1 MGRGDVLPGM
11 STHIAPALLG
21 LSILLFGQAV
31 PARATAYTST
41 LLERLR
47 KATLARPLNSIAS
60 IHTSGRIEVVGLNGT
75 AAEWDDLRGRRF
87 TATQDAGAL
96 TGGTGWDGK
105 VAWNQ
110 DYAGLVTIDG
120 GAGGRLQAIDQAYL
134 DTFGYLRPDA
144 GGATVIYAG
153 QRTEGGKAYDVLAV
167 TPPQGSEI
175 DLWIDP
181 ATHLI
186 GRETG
191 TIGVV
196 SQTTELTNYRRVD
209 GINYPFSIATQLS
222 TGNAS
227 TIKVSSLEINKDVT
241 ERVRVPRS
249 SPRDFTIT
257 GGSSTSVPI
266 QIVNN
271 HIYLDVSLDGRGPYR
286 FVLDTGGDY
295 IVTPEVVAALQAK
308 SAGGLRLSGVGS
320 ATEGASFTR
329 VDSIGVGNALV
340 RDQYMLVLP
349 IATGFGVAEGF
360 RIDGMIGYQLLARF
374 VTKID
379 YANSALTLAMPA
391 SAPASAPSGAAIP
404 FFFDSTIPRIPI
416 TIGNVTTTAE
426 VDTGSRGG
434 LTMSSP
440 FVANHPAI
448 AALAK
453 TAPTVEGFGV
463 GGPSYARLGRV
474 PAARIGPYVIS
485 NSVAAFGI
493 QTQGAMADP
502 FNPVNLGGAILRRF
516 DVTLDYQHQLILLA
530 KNAQF
535 DAPYSYDRSGLFLID
550 QNGAYTILAVTPGS
564 PAAAGGLV
572 KGDTILTVNGAAAS
586 NAQLAALRALLAGPA
601 GTVVHLRIRGPRG
614 VERDLSLT
622 LADYV

>member
-1 MGRGDVLPGM
+1 MATRVV
-11 STHIAPALLG
+11 PAFLG
-21 LSILLFGQAV
+21 LCIVLFGQAP
-31 PARATAYTST
+31 PARGTAYTST

-47 KATLARPLNSIAS
+47 KATLTRSLSSIAS

-75 AAEWDDLRGRRF
+75 SQEWDDLRGRRF
-87 TATQDAGAL
+87 TATQEAGAL
-96 TGGTGWDGK
+96 SGGNGWDGK
-105 VAWNQ
+105 VAWSQ

-120 GAGGRLQAIDQAYL
+120 GAAGRLQAIDQAYL
-134 DTFGYLRPDA
+134 DNFGYLRPDA

-153 QRTEGGKAYDVLAV
+153 QRGDAGRTYDVLAV
-167 TPPQGSEI
+167 TPPQGSEVDI
-175 DLWIDP
+175 WIDP
-181 ATHLI
+181 GTHLI
-186 GRETG
+186 ARETG
-191 TIGVV
+191 TIGLV
-196 SQTTELTNYRRVD
+196 SQTTVLSNYHRVD
-209 GINYPFSIATQLS
+209 GINYPFTNTSQTS
-222 TGNAS
+222 TGNSS
-227 TIKVSSLEINKDVT
+227 TIKVSSLEVNKDVA
-241 ERVRVPRS
+241 EHVRVPRS

-257 GGSSTSVPI
+257 GGSSTTVPI

-271 HIYLDVSLDGRGPYR
+271 HIYLDVSLNGRGPYR

-295 IVTPEVVAALQAK
+295 IVTPEIVAALQAK
-308 SAGGLRLSGVGS
+308 SAGGLQLSGVGS
-320 ATEGASFTR
+320 TTEGASFTY
-329 VDSIGVGNALV
+329 VDSIAVGNALV

-379 YANSALTLAMPA
+379 YANSRLAIAMPA
-391 SAPASAPSGAAIP
+391 SAPASAPGAAAIP

-416 TIGNVTTTAE
+416 SIGNVTTTAE

-440 FVANHPAI
+440 FVANHPAV

-453 TAPTVEGFGV
+453 TAATVEGFGV
-463 GGPSYARLGRV
+463 GGPSYAGLGRV
-474 PAARIGPYVIS
+474 PSARIGPYLIS

-502 FNPVNLGGAILRRF
+502 FNPVNLGGTILRRF

-530 KNAQF
+530 KNALF
-535 DAPYSYDRSGLFLID
+535 DAPFSYDRSGLFLID
-550 QNGAYTILAVTPGS
+550 QNGAYTILSVTPGS
-564 PAAAGGLV
+564 PAAADGLL
-572 KGDTILTVNGAAAS
+572 KGDTILAVNGAPAS
-586 NAQLAALRALLAGPA
+586 NAQLAALRTLLAGPA
-601 GTVVHLRIRGPRG
+601 GTVVHMRIRGPRG